1 MNRFKS
7 AIKSR
12 LAGKIAFGLT
22 AVVAGAYTVPRVTS
36 STEHVNKVLD
46 QVLTAAD
53 SASPKWDLAN
63 IDHAR
68 VDSWVSKFTTSKT
81 LKPQFA
87 IWLDRKAKYQPMISA
102 KLTARSMPQDLIYLA
117 MIESGF
123 NPTARSPKA
132 AGGLWQFISETG
144 QRYGLTVNK
153 RVDERNHPDKA
164 TDAALAYLSDLHDR
178 FDSWYLA
185 AAAYN
190 TGENRVGRLM
200 RQVTGQEKGTD
211 ADYYRIADLLP
222 RETREYVPMMIA
234 AARIAKE
241 PAKHGF
247 GEEQEI
253 AMAE

>member
-1 MNRFKS
+1 MNR
-7 AIKSR
+7 IKTALNSR
-12 LAGKIAFGLT
+12 LAGKIAAGLT
-22 AVVAGAYTVPRVTS
+22 VVVAGIYTIPRATS
-36 STEHVNKVLD
+36 ETRHVNKVLD
-46 QVLTAAD
+46 QVLMTDDAT
-53 SASPKWDLAN
+53 SPGWDLAN
-63 IDHAR
+63 IDNAR
-68 VDSWVSKFTTSKT
+68 VDSWVTKFTTSPK

-87 IWLDRKAKYQPMISA
+87 IWLDRKSKYEPMISA
-102 KLTARSMPQDLIYLA
+102 KLSERQMPQDLIYLA

-164 TDAALAYLSDLHDR
+164 TDAALSYLGDLHDR
-178 FDSWYLA
+178 FGSWYLA

-211 ADYYRIADLLP
+211 ADYYRISGLLP

-241 PAKHGF
+241 PAKYGF
-247 GEEQEI
+247 EDDGTI
-253 AMAE
+253 AMGE

>member
-1 MNRFKS
+1 MNR
-7 AIKSR
+7 IKTALNSR
-12 LAGKIAFGLT
+12 LAGKIAAGLT
-22 AVVAGAYTVPRVTS
+22 VAVAGIYIIPRATS
-36 STEHVNKVLD
+36 ETRHVNEVLD
-46 QVLTAAD
+46 QVLMAAD
-53 SASPKWDLAN
+53 NTSPGWDLAN
-63 IDHAR
+63 IDNER
-68 VDSWVSKFTTSKT
+68 VDTWVTKFTTSPK

-87 IWLDRKAKYQPMISA
+87 IWLDRKTKYEPMISA
-102 KLTARSMPQDLIYLA
+102 KLAERAMPQDLIYLA

-164 TDAALAYLSDLHDR
+164 TDAALSYLADLHDR
-178 FDSWYLA
+178 FGSWYLA

-211 ADYYRIADLLP
+211 ADYYRISGLLP

-241 PAKHGF
+241 PAKYGF